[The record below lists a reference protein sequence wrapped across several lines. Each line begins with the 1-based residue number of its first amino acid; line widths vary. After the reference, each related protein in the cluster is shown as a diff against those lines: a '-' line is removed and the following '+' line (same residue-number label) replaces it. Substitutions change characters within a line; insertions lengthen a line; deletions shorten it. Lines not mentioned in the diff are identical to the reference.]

1 MNAIQP
7 AALHPACEPIDHD
20 RPRIA
25 EVVPETTT
33 KDQPHDT
40 LDPVSTRVARLL
52 AAYEYTALSH

>member
-7 AALHPACEPIDHD
+7 AASHPACEPTGHD

-25 EVVPETTT
+25 ETAPETNP
-33 KDQPHDT
+33 KDQPHDPH
-40 LDPVSTRVARLL
+40 DPVPSRAARLL